1 MTPNEQSGDQRGE
14 ESGLD
19 WRETGAGE
27 IPVSRRF
34 DDPFFSLA
42 GGLDE
47 TRHVFLSG
55 NDLPARL
62 VPGFHVAETGFGT
75 GLNLLALA
83 EVARVPVR
91 FTSFEA
97 FPLSEADLSRAHA
110 AFPALAPLSAQLR
123 AGWGKPSFTVGS
135 VTATVIVG
143 DARETLA
150 AWDGRADAWF
160 LDGFSPARNP
170 ELWGPDLM
178 AQVARHTAPDG
189 SFATYTAAGHV
200 RRALSEAGFTVSRA
214 PGFAGKRHMSRGVL
228 AYRRTCGM
236 RVGA

>member
-1 MTPNEQSGDQRGE
+1 MTPNEQSGDQLGGASGE

-19 WRETGAGE
+19 WRATQAGE

-83 EVARVPVR
+83 KVARVPVR

-97 FPLSEADLSRAHA
+97 FPLSAADLSRAHA
-110 AFPALAPLSAQLR
+110 AFPALASLSAQLR
-123 AGWGKPSFTVGS
+123 QGWGQQSFTVGS

-178 AQVARHTAPDG
+178 AQVARHTAPGG
-189 SFATYTAAGHV
+189 SFATDTAAGHV
-200 RRALSEAGFTVSRA
+200 RRALAEAGFTVSRA

-228 AYRRTCGM
+228 A
-236 RVGA
+236 